1 MSDVPP
7 PSTPPP
13 ALPPPVAPAPAATAQ
28 QLAAS
33 GPAIQ
38 PGERAPTGATQLAL
52 PAPATPQ
59 KTEPQHHRHRLWPWL
74 VVAAILILGG
84 AGFLVWHHRH
94 AKAAGGADAHG
105 PGQGP
110 ASITVGSSHS
120 GSMNVYVRALGT
132 ITPITTVTVFSQVTG
147 QVTAVSFCEGQ
158 IVTKGDHLLDIDA
171 RPYQATV
178 LQAQG
183 TLQHDQGLLAEAR
196 MDLQRY
202 RAAFAKGAIARQQL
216 DDQEQLV
223 VQDEG
228 SVEADQGALAYDQV
242 QLGYCHITAPLTG
255 RIGLRLVDS
264 GNVVFS
270 GASTTLA
277 VVTQLQ
283 PITVVF
289 SVAEDDLPA
298 VEEQLQTGRTLAVD
312 AFDRSDEHRLESGHL
327 TALDNEVDTT
337 TGTVKFR
344 AELPNAKL
352 KLYPNQFVNARLLLK
367 TLHQATLVPTAAVQH
382 NGPNAFVYVV
392 KDNAVTMQPVTVLT
406 SDDKNTAIT
415 GLGPG
420 VQVATTGFD
429 RLENGVTVQ
438 VRDAG
443 GKAPGGDASASK
455 GVGAGGDQGGGADKG
470 GTGDAADANGKTDSS
485 SAGDQGDKPAGADQT
500 SASGQDQD
508 SHADKKD
515 AQDHGGGGAS
525 SSP

>member
-13 ALPPPVAPAPAATAQ
+13 ALPAPAASASAPTAQ

-38 PGERAPTGATQLAL
+38 PGQLAPTGATQLAL
-52 PAPATPQ
+52 PAPPQ
-59 KTEPQHHRHRLWPWL
+59 PEQPHRHRRHRLWPWL
-74 VVAAILILGG
+74 VLVALLILGG
-84 AGFLVWHHRH
+84 AGFVVWHHRH
-94 AKAAGGADAHG
+94 AQSGAATPGGAAAHG

-110 ASITVGSSHS
+110 AAITVGSSHS
-120 GSMNVYVRALGT
+120 GDMKVYVRALGT

-147 QVTAVSFCEGQ
+147 QVTAVSFHEGQ

-171 RPYQATV
+171 RPFQATE

-202 RAAFAKGAIARQQL
+202 RAAFAKGAIAKQQL

-223 VQDEG
+223 VQDQG
-228 SVEADQGALAYDQV
+228 SVEADQGSLAYDQV
-242 QLGYCHITAPLTG
+242 QLGFCHITAPLTG

-270 GASTTLA
+270 GTGTTLA

-283 PITVVF
+283 PITMVF

-298 VEEQLQTGRTLAVD
+298 IEEQLQSGKTLAVD
-312 AFDRSDEHRLESGHL
+312 AYDRSDEHRLESGHL

-352 KLYPNQFVNARLLLK
+352 ALYPNQFVNARLLLK

-382 NGPNAFVYVV
+382 NGPTAFVYVV
-392 KDNAVTMQPVTVLT
+392 KDNAVTMQPVTVLS
-406 SDDKNTAIT
+406 SDDKNTALT

-429 RLENGVTVQ
+429 RLENGVSVQ
-438 VRDAG
+438 VREAG
-443 GKAPGGDASASK
+443 NKAPGGDASAAK
-455 GVGAGGDQGGGADKG
+455 GSDRGGDQSGTSDKGDTADTNDKSDKSDKADKADKG
-470 GTGDAADANGKTDSS
+470 DQSS
-485 SAGDQGDKPAGADQT
+485 T
-500 SASGQDQD
+500 SGQDQD
-508 SHADKKD
+508 GHGGKKD
-515 AQDHGGGGAS
+515 ASDHTGGGAS
-525 SSP
+525 SAP